1 MVKEFEVCDGY
12 PVLDEYEHT
21 GMDRGGEQDISQRP
35 KPVKI
40 DFRIP
45 IKGLSQNLISPTQL
59 NVCNMFSTL
68 YFMQLVVILD
78 SDSIK
83 IPNKRNKDSIKAI
96 ESQPIM
102 LKFIR

>member
-1 MVKEFEVCDGY
+1 
-12 PVLDEYEHT
+12 
-21 GMDRGGEQDISQRP
+21 MDRGGEEMSTKVP
-35 KPVKI
+35 PYKI
-40 DFRIP
+40 DFRMP
-45 IKGLSQNLISPTQL
+45 LKGISKHLISPTQL

-68 YFMQLVVILD
+68 YFMQLIVIMK

-83 IPNKRNKDSIKAI
+83 IPGKRIHKSDMGYQTI